1 MLVVG
6 ASGYGFLALAGHTLS
21 TADAS
26 AVASL
31 YLLINMIGPGVF
43 SALEQETSRN
53 ISAQLARGGDTAM
66 VRRQALAVG
75 SGLVLIVVIVL
86 LAASPLLVPKALGGQ
101 RALFGALVFGSVTSA
116 AVYLVRGLLGGS
128 RRFGGYAATLAI
140 EGAAR
145 LLPCLV
151 VAAAGASHAAVYA
164 LLFAVGSLFGAV
176 AGLPGLRG
184 NGTGTDRSGSVA
196 TMARATSVLV
206 GSTLLA
212 QLVAN
217 LAPVV
222 VTGRLTTDTA
232 TAAAFASAFVL
243 VRVPLLV
250 FAPVQA
256 MLLPSLTAAATRGER
271 TTVRRSLRLMLVA
284 VGAVA
289 LAGVLASLVLG
300 PWAVQVFFG
309 AHVRLSAPM
318 LGTLALG
325 TGGLM
330 VAQVLQPALVALGLH
345 RAATLSWLLGSMT
358 LTGLLFLPGDPLRAA
373 VLAQLSGAVIV
384 VAGMGTALSSALRGR
399 WHKVPLCEDNLQA
412 DMF

>member
-1 MLVVG
+1 MGG
-6 ASGYGFLALAGHTLS
+6 AGYGFLALAGHTLS

-31 YLLINMIGPGVF
+31 YLLINIIGPGVF
-43 SALEQETSRN
+43 SALEQEASRN
-53 ISAQLARGGDTAM
+53 ISAQFARGGDTAM
-66 VRRQALAVG
+66 VRRRALAVG
-75 SGLVLIVVIVL
+75 AGLVLIVMIAL

-101 RALFGALVFGSVTSA
+101 WALFGALVFGSATSA

-145 LLPCLV
+145 LLPCLAA
-151 VAAAGASHAAVYA
+151 AAAGVPHAVVYA
-164 LLFAVGSLFGAV
+164 LLFAAGSLFGAA

-184 NGTGTDRSGSVA
+184 NRTGTDGSGSVA

-232 TAAAFASAFVL
+232 TASAFASAFVL

-256 MLLPSLTAAATRGER
+256 MLLPSLTAAATRGEQAI
-271 TTVRRSLRLMLVA
+271 VRRILRLMLVA

-289 LAGVLASLVLG
+289 IVGVLVSLCVG
-300 PWAVQVFFG
+300 PRAVQVFFG
-309 AHVRLSAPM
+309 AHLRLPAPM

-345 RAATLSWLLGSMT
+345 RAATLSWLLGSMA

-373 VLAQLSGAVIV
+373 VSAQLTAAVIV
-384 VAGMGTALSSALRGR
+384 VAGMGIALSSVLRGR

-412 DMF
+412 DVF